1 MPEPHVTYYIKVADN
16 GDGVSQNEFF
26 ISGSGD
32 TSWSNDFNR
41 YLEYHNDCGFGV
53 TGMKIYKFDQSDP
66 SNANHPF
73 YLSIYQDGTH
83 GGGNA
88 ADVLGSQDGVY
99 HCGVPGNSGAS
110 TKVNMPRMWQSS
122 NFYSD
127 IYPFCPNHSAMGGT
141 SYFTTNNIS
150 GDECVSGDYPCSGEC
165 TLESY
170 LTGILTGLIHSTN
183 VSLSGEYSDYN
194 ISSYSISTGVQAGPY
209 EGCAIFATGATE
221 AEANSRRTTYA
232 NEFYYSG
239 KCYDDRLG
247 ENALI
252 SQTNT
257 SNAPI
262 SFNTPTAFSGA
273 NGTWFSSVTGF
284 FSSRYYVNYNPVVS
298 GQKTVGTVDVD
309 CPSTTFDV
317 TLERDRQMWSS
328 TGTAAKGDDVVRKL
342 NVTLNTSCSGYETNL
357 TAGCEKV
364 RAGVQQYC
372 NKTISNSGTACWED
386 DFEEGEYKIKYIS
399 GAYQTNNN
407 NFMIGTGHLDVSEI
421 I

>member
-16 GDGVSQNEFF
+16 GQGVSQDEFF

-32 TSWSNDFNR
+32 TSWNQDFNKV
-41 YLEYHNDCGFGV
+41 LDYHNDCGWGA

-66 SNANHPF
+66 SNVNHPF
-73 YLSIYQDGTH
+73 YLSTTQDGTH
-83 GGGNA
+83 AGGS
-88 ADVLGSQDGVY
+88 ADTMGSSEGVY
-99 HCGVPGNSGAS
+99 YCGVPGNAGAS
-110 TKVNMPRMWQSS
+110 TKVDMPRMWISS
-122 NFYSD
+122 EFYFD
-127 IYPFCPNHSAMGGT
+127 IYPFCPNHPNMGGG

-150 GDECVSGDYPCSGEC
+150 GDECVSGDYTCSGEC
-165 TLESY
+165 TLESH
-170 LTGILTGLIHSTN
+170 LTGILTDLIHSTN
-183 VSLSGEYSDYN
+183 VSLSGEYSDYT
-194 ISSYSISTGVQAGPY
+194 ISSYSISTGVQTGPY
-209 EGCAIFATGATE
+209 EGCAIFATGTSE
-221 AEANSRRTTYA
+221 AEAASRRTTYA

-247 ENALI
+247 GNALI
-252 SQTNT
+252 SQTNI

-262 SFNTPTAFSGA
+262 SFNTPTTFQAGD
-273 NGTWFSSVTGF
+273 GTWFSTVTGF

-298 GQKTVGTVDVD
+298 GQKVVSTVDVN
-309 CPSTTFDV
+309 CPDTTFDV
-317 TLERDRQMWSS
+317 TLERDRQIWSS

-342 NVTLNTSCSGYETNL
+342 NVTLNTSCSGYRTDL

-386 DFEEGEYKIKYIS
+386 DFEEGQYKIKYIS

-407 NFMIGTGHLDVSEI
+407 SFMIGTGHLDVSEI